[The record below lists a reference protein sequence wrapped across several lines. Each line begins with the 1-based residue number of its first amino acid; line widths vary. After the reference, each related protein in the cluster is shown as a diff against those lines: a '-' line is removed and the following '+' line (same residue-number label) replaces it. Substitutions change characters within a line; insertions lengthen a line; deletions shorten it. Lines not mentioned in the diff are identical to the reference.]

1 MKIMSFSL
9 IIVIS
14 ILTVMTMMVLMLSKK
29 MLADM
34 EKITPF
40 ECGFNPMSYTRLPFS
55 IHFFMI
61 AVIFLIFDIEII
73 MILPMILTLKSSL
86 IKMWMATS
94 ASFLLILLIG
104 LFHEWKNGMIDWT
117 Q

>member
-1 MKIMSFSL
+1 MKLMSFSL
-9 IIVIS
+9 IIIIMLLVIML
-14 ILTVMTMMVLMLSKK
+14 ITVLMLSKK
-29 MLADM
+29 MLTDM
-34 EKITPF
+34 QKITPF

-73 MILPMILTLKSSL
+73 MILPMIFTLKSSMV
-86 IKMWMATS
+86 KMWAMTS
-94 ASFLLILLIG
+94 ALFLLILLIG

-117 Q
+117 K

>member
-1 MKIMSFSL
+1 MKLMSFSL
-9 IIVIS
+9 IIIIMLLVIML
-14 ILTVMTMMVLMLSKK
+14 LTVLMLSKK
-29 MLADM
+29 MLTDM
-34 EKITPF
+34 QKITPF

-73 MILPMILTLKSSL
+73 MILPMIFTLKSSMVKL
-86 IKMWMATS
+86 WVMTS
-94 ASFLLILLIG
+94 ALFLLILLIG

-117 Q
+117 K